1 MKRITKLLLTTML
14 LVLMFGMTSQA
25 AVKSVSIT
33 APSKKSS
40 ITVYRTGKNVSK
52 KIKATVKTT
61 SKKDSKALT
70 YKSSNPDVVS
80 VNAKGKITCKKA
92 GTAKITV
99 ASKANAK
106 KKDTIKIKV
115 VQRATK
121 LTATTNGYEIKNKK
135 TLTLTKGKS
144 ATVKIAAAPA
154 GASNKVTWKT
164 SNKKVVAVKNGKI
177 TAKKT
182 GKAKITATAKD
193 GSKKKITFTVK
204 VVKGKVTSVAVDKA
218 NVALEVGGTETVKAT
233 VKTSGKNASKTV
245 GWTSKNEK
253 VATVKNGVITA
264 VGAGETTVTV
274 TAVDGSK
281 KKATVKVVV
290 KAKEEPKPA
299 DPKPA
304 DPKPADPKP
313 VQPVVNTKTFTVN
326 EAAFVNGYTLTADK
340 TIAWKDADKALKAL
354 NEMTKDMGYVPA
366 RLTSG
371 IAVVVNGKNYTL
383 KFANGTYTLTNEADT
398 NIMDKLL
405 DKTAGKVVFAQKLTA
420 AQVEEML
427 NKTLKAKAVLAVDK
441 RTYDFGA
448 GTITVNGEKF
458 EVSKFAV
465 VAGDIVA
472 TVNGAE
478 IKAEMTAYN
487 TVVVTSNQSLDK
499 NVKAVEAM
507 LKGAFECK

>member
-33 APSKKSS
+33 APSKNSS

-61 SKKDSKALT
+61 SKKDSKKVT

-164 SNKKVVAVKNGKI
+164 SKKSVATVKNGKI
-177 TAKKT
+177 TAKKA
-182 GKAKITATAKD
+182 GKATITAVAKD
-193 GSKKKITFTVK
+193 GSKKKISFTVK
-204 VVKGKVTSVAVDKA
+204 VVAGKVTAVAVDKA
-218 NVALEVGGTETVKAT
+218 EVALEVGATETVKAT
-233 VKTSGKNASKTV
+233 VTTKGKNASKTV

-281 KKATVKVVV
+281 KSATVKVVV
-290 KAKEEPKPA
+290 KAKEEPK
-299 DPKPA
+299 KEE
-304 DPKPADPKP
+304 PKPADPKP
-313 VQPVVNTKTFTVN
+313 VQPVVNTKTFTAN

-354 NEMTKDMGYVPA
+354 NEMTADNMSYVPA
-366 RLTSG
+366 RVLAGTT
-371 IAVVVNGKNYTL
+371 VVANGKNYTL
-383 KFANGTYTLTNEADT
+383 KYANGTYTLTNEAGVD
-398 NIMDKLL
+398 IMKSLL
-405 DKTAGKVVFAQKLTA
+405 NKTAGNVVFTQKLTA
-420 AQVEEML
+420 AQAEKQL
-427 NKTLKAKAVLAVDK
+427 RNAYAATAVLAK
-441 RTYDFGA
+441 TGKTYDFGA
-448 GTITVNGEKF
+448 GTITVDGEKF

-465 VAGDIVA
+465 VAGNIVA

-478 IKAEMTAYN
+478 IKAEMTAYD

-507 LKGAFECK
+507 LQGAFTCK